1 MTPSGERQGSSTFKK
16 ESGMKVR
23 IKGFGAVRKYVEE
36 KGEEVF
42 EVDDSF
48 SVRDIIKLLNINP
61 DLVALVVVNDNRVS
75 KDFHPRDGDEIFLLN
90 MASGG

>member
-1 MTPSGERQGSSTFKK
+1 
-16 ESGMKVR
+16 MKVR
-23 IKGFGAVRKYVEE
+23 VKGFGVVRKYVEE
-36 KGEEVF
+36 KGKEVF

-48 SVRDIIKLLNINP
+48 SIRDIIRHLNINP
-61 DLVALVVVNDNRVS
+61 DLVALVTVNGNRVS